1 MDMDLRPHPVKEA
14 VQKLLKNKL
23 ATLCFVVLILEIVL
37 VALAPFIAPYG
48 FEEQDASIR
57 LRPGIWAEWIA
68 DFEERMAKVE
78 EGTPVYQILDWLH
91 LIPDPDAPDPDPME
105 QYVPGHLLGTD
116 NYGRDVL
123 SRLLYGGRVSLMVGF
138 VSTFMGLAVGVVCG
152 LLAAYYKRLDNII
165 MRVMDLLFAFPSILL
180 AMLVIAM
187 LGVNTFNTMLAISI
201 WSIPSFARMVRGKAL
216 QVKEED
222 YIMAARSMGA
232 KDSRIL
238 LVHILKNCL
247 PVIIVIA
254 TMRMATS
261 IISISTL
268 SYLGMGVT
276 PPAPEWGGMIAAA
289 KEFMWQRFSL
299 ILIPGMAV
307 MTTVICFNILGDK
320 LRDILDP
327 SLRD

>member
-1 MDMDLRPHPVKEA
+1 MDKTLRTHPVKDA
-14 VQKLLKNKL
+14 FQKLLKNKL

-37 VALAPFIAPYG
+37 VTLAPLIAPYG
-48 FEEQDASIR
+48 YEKQDLSIK
-57 LRPGIWAEWIA
+57 LRPGFWAQWT
-68 DFEERMAKVE
+68 VV
-78 EGTPVYQILDWLH
+78 T
-91 LIPDPDAPDPDPME
+91 DPEDPNFDPTE

-123 SRLLYGGRVSLMVGF
+123 SRILYGGQVSLRVGF

-165 MRVMDLLFAFPSILL
+165 MRIMDLLFAFPSILL

-187 LGVNTFNTMLAISI
+187 LGVDTTNTMIAISI

-222 YIMAARSMGA
+222 YIMATRSLGA

-276 PPAPEWGGMIAAA
+276 PPQPEWGGMIAAG
-289 KEFMWQRFSL
+289 KEFLWQRPSL
-299 ILIPGMAV
+299 IFAPGIAV
-307 MTTVICFNILGDK
+307 MITVICFNILGDK